1 MRDRTRH
8 YVRPFGSIADQL
20 KRFNED
26 RLKEFG
32 AAPLPDKR
40 LPMAFTGVGGDIA
53 PNVEED

>member
-1 MRDRTRH
+1 MRDRTKN
-8 YVRPFGSIADQL
+8 YGRPYGSIADQL

-53 PNVEED
+53 PNADGD